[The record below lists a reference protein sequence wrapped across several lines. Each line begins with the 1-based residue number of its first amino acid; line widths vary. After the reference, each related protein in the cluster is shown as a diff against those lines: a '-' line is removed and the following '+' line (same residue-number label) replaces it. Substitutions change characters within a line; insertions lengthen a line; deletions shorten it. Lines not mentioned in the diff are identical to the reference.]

1 MALVIIH
8 ISFLN
13 LPLGTF
19 KSPILGLS
27 VKPLKGGHGSSQ
39 LAGIEGV
46 LSSLQRCCRCFTTEM
61 VESSGAA
68 LFGLLIE
75 VEMRKMP

>member
-1 MALVIIH
+1 
-8 ISFLN
+8 
-13 LPLGTF
+13 
-19 KSPILGLS
+19 
-27 VKPLKGGHGSSQ
+27 VKPLKGGDGLAR

-46 LSSLQRCCRCFTTEM
+46 LSSLQRRCRCFTTEM